1 MAQGNNCYA
10 YGVELDESRAEEA
23 QTRLHRVGFGSF
35 FHSRISHEAF
45 HLLFLNPPYDV
56 VKSTGEVKDTFKF
69 TYGGRR
75 YDRLSLSEKIR
86 AGMEVSELMKRL
98 TGRNYPT
105 VVDNMESVDD
115 LANVRPTGQV
125 IMAKCVSNAP
135 LQVRPLKP
143 IVCVEQQ
150 AA

>member
-1 MAQGNNCYA
+1 MSKIIFVSRTQISENGNVILYEKRYHGVLTENGSVQLKA
-10 YGVELDESRAEEA
+10 YCAK
-23 QTRLHRVGFGSF
+23 
-35 FHSRISHEAF
+35 RIP
-45 HLLFLNPPYDV
+45 LG
-56 VKSTGEVKDTFKF
+56 T
-69 TYGGRR
+69 
-75 YDRLSLSEKIR
+75 
-86 AGMEVSELMKRL
+86 
-98 TGRNYPT
+98 
-105 VVDNMESVDD
+105 VDD